1 LITKAD
7 GTKFGKTESGAVWL
21 DASKTSPYSFYQF
34 WLNVADADVYRFL
47 KYFTFLDT
55 AEIAEI
61 EAADAA
67 AQGRP
72 QAQAVLA
79 REVTALVHGEEGL
92 AAAQRITEA
101 LFSGNSDDLSEQD
114 LQQLRQDGLPAS
126 NLQVDDCVE
135 KPLTQLLTDCGMVKA
150 GREVKDALG
159 RSSVFINGD
168 PAGVEDNMR
177 AAELFAPQR
186 ALFGRFFLVRLGKK
200 KTHLFELV

>member
-1 LITKAD
+1 
-7 GTKFGKTESGAVWL
+7 
-21 DASKTSPYSFYQF
+21 
-34 WLNVADADVYRFL
+34 
-47 KYFTFLDT
+47 
-55 AEIAEI
+55 
-61 EAADAA
+61 
-67 AQGRP
+67 
-72 QAQAVLA
+72 
-79 REVTALVHGEEGL
+79 VTALVHGEEGL